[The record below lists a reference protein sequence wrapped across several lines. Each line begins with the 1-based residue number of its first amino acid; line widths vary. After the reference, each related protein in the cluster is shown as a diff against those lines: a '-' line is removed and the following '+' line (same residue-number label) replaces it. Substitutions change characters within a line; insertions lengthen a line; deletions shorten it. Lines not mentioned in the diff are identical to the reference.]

1 MPLEAVADSA
11 LESQL
16 TQAIRAE
23 LTKVCEENQRILAAI
38 EAARGDSAGD
48 SLPNGRLA
56 ATEEALQRLM
66 DLHVEDTEDKSRRSR
81 ALTRL
86 IVFFVAIVT
95 SGGGFGLWTLLKK
108 PSDDEI
114 RKEAEPVI
122 RAVGTSS
129 ETIENRLDS
138 AEEKINKL
146 GHAVVEQQVQISDG
160 FEFIADK
167 IDAAHPRQKDAVDI
181 GDYPTVE
188 AAKRKADAIKM
199 RKGVQKL
206 FDEEDVFDG
215 Q

>member
-1 MPLEAVADSA
+1 MPLEAVADSS
-11 LESQL
+11 LESQI

-38 EAARGDSAGD
+38 EEYRLDAAGD
-48 SLPNGRLA
+48 SMSNGRLLA
-56 ATEEALQRLM
+56 AEEALQRLAT
-66 DLHVEDTEDKSRRSR
+66 LQIESVEDKGKRSK
-81 ALTRL
+81 AVTRL
-86 IVFFVAIVT
+86 IVLLVAFVT
-95 SGGGFGLWTLLKK
+95 SGGGLGLWSLLRQ

-122 RAVGTSS
+122 QAVGTSS

-199 RKGVQKL
+199 KKGVQKL